1 MSQASEEFTS
11 KLTTLLCL
19 NLPNATSMT
28 PADKELGAA
37 MLTQL
42 TKQLGFV
49 VAGVCHGD
57 QQQMSNVGGAAN
69 WPRWASSR
77 RSDGHRR

>member
-11 KLTTLLCL
+11 KLTTLVCL

-42 TKQLGFV
+42 AKQLGFI

-57 QQQMSNVGGAAN
+57 QQQMLRVLECWRGRQLAQVGQL
-69 WPRWASSR
+69 PSL
-77 RSDGHRR
+77 